1 MRFKKG
7 QIRQLQPF
15 FKKRSNVSG
24 HAALDCTVPF
34 SMNLCFL
41 SSSELQGEA
50 DPTRQMAAFE
60 QDVIQNLTYL
70 FVPVGRLT

>member
-1 MRFKKG
+1 
-7 QIRQLQPF
+7 
-15 FKKRSNVSG
+15 
-24 HAALDCTVPF
+24 
-34 SMNLCFL
+34 MNLCFL

-60 QDVIQNLTYL
+60 QDVIQNLMYL